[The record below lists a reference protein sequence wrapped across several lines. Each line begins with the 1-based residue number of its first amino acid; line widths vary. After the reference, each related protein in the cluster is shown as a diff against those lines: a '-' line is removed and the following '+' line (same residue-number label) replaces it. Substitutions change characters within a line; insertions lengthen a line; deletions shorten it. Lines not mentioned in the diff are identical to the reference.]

1 MIEAGSET
9 TSSSLN
15 SCMKYLA
22 ANPDVQR
29 RAHEELAT
37 VIGDSRS
44 PTFDDE
50 ASLPYI
56 RAIVKEILRMRPVA
70 QVGIPHLNTV
80 AVTYKDYYIPANT
93 IISINQYA
101 IHFDPKMF
109 PDPMAFKP
117 DRYLNHPHRVG
128 VYAAA
133 ADPNERDHYAF
144 GAGRRI
150 CPGMHLA
157 ENSIFIV
164 LAKVLW
170 GFSIHGPLAPT
181 GVEEELDTSDLAYE
195 PGMMTVPKRY
205 KLRFLPVNEERERV
219 MKEEWA
225 NAKREGFYLG
235 DVKVDEQGMVA

>member
-9 TSSSLN
+9 TSSLN

-22 ANPDVQR
+22 ANPHVQQ
-29 RAHEELAT
+29 RAHEEIASI
-37 VIGDSRS
+37 IGDSRS

-56 RAIVKEILRMRPVA
+56 RAIVREILRMRPVA
-70 QVGIPHLNTV
+70 QVGIPHYST
-80 AVTYKDYYIPANT
+80 APVTYKNYYIPENT
-93 IISINQYA
+93 VISINQYA
-101 IHFDPKMF
+101 VHFDENKF
-109 PDPMAFKP
+109 SDPNAFNP
-117 DRYLNHPHRVG
+117 ERYLGHSHRVG
-128 VYAAA
+128 VYAA
-133 ADPNERDHYAF
+133 ADPNERDHYGF

-170 GFSIHGPLAPT
+170 AFSIHAPLGAD

-195 PGMMTVPKRY
+195 PGMMTVPLRY
-205 KLRFLPVNEERERV
+205 KLRFLPINEKR
-219 MKEEWA
+219 KSIICEEWA
-225 NAKREGFYLG
+225 NARVEGFFLG
-235 DVKVDEQGMVA
+235 DVKVDEQGMRV